1 MLDVTTPLPPRGP
14 AAQSQ
19 SSRETPTRP
28 PRPEEQPWCRPPERQ
43 IPEEDECPICH
54 LELPSKGP
62 NGEETGREAHVAT
75 CIEEHFS
82 TSRPRTQSL
91 PQPERA
97 VAAAVVA
104 SAATPA
110 QAGSTQEGSAV
121 IAGPSTP
128 RRRTTGM
135 LVYNATEKDCVGEDG
150 MTQECVICF
159 EDFEVGAEMGRLEC
173 LCKYHKVSV
182 LKV

>member
-1 MLDVTTPLPPRGP
+1 M
-14 AAQSQ
+14 
-19 SSRETPTRP
+19 
-28 PRPEEQPWCRPPERQ
+28 
-43 IPEEDECPICH
+43 
-54 LELPSKGP
+54 ELPSKGP
-62 NGEETGREAHVAT
+62 NGEETEREAHVAT

-91 PQPERA
+91 PQPEAA

-110 QAGSTQEGSAV
+110 QAGSAQEGSVAV

-150 MTQECVICF
+150 ATQECVICF

-182 LKV
+182 VLLARLELDRVLIRVGLYQGLVGY